1 MTEMSLKRSERNS
14 IIEDF
19 RSGVLHPEYEVTVTK
34 TPGKF
39 MVRKR
44 KIPLTD
50 EQLDDLYEAQAYKNY
65 PTWFASKAPAN
76 RSEPFGSSSQRPTG
90 EQRYSEAD
98 DDTSSPSPSTFA
110 NIKPKRSKKE
120 NALFDLQN
128 QLNTQMLHRINE
140 LTNKVVKLKAWK
152 KKVKQELYEDAPEE
166 PDQMSE
172 QPEPQGQD
180 MEMNTS
186 LAEGVSEPTTQSPN
200 IQAQEQPSPDITYDY
215 MNQIPEEVYNASSEV
230 KSVETSYTE
239 PTYNF
244 SRTRNSIDYSKFG
257 F

>member
-65 PTWFASKAPAN
+65 PSWFASSEARA
-76 RSEPFGSSSQRPTG
+76 RSAFTKPSSSQRPTG

-152 KKVKQELYEDAPEE
+152 KKVKQELYEDV
-166 PDQMSE
+166 PDETINDQIFNTNE
-172 QPEPQGQD
+172 QVAEPQTDLQ
-180 MEMNTS
+180 
-186 LAEGVSEPTTQSPN
+186 
-200 IQAQEQPSPDITYDY
+200 
-215 MNQIPEEVYNASSEV
+215 
-230 KSVETSYTE
+230 
-239 PTYNF
+239 
-244 SRTRNSIDYSKFG
+244 
-257 F
+257 

>member
-152 KKVKQELYEDAPEE
+152 KKVKQELYEDV
-166 PDQMSE
+166 PDETINDQIFNTNE
-172 QPEPQGQD
+172 QVAEPQTDLQ
-180 MEMNTS
+180 
-186 LAEGVSEPTTQSPN
+186 
-200 IQAQEQPSPDITYDY
+200 
-215 MNQIPEEVYNASSEV
+215 
-230 KSVETSYTE
+230 
-239 PTYNF
+239 
-244 SRTRNSIDYSKFG
+244 
-257 F
+257 